1 LFSKFIPIISI
12 WEMKVGE
19 HPDIKVAEHVQK
31 AEAAGEL
38 V

>member
-1 LFSKFIPIISI
+1 
-12 WEMKVGE
+12 MKVGE